1 MRRILYLY
9 LMKVALE
16 SVKQNSVNASLISR
30 DSNNFLW
37 NIFNSPVVIISFILS
52 PFLLI
57 SVVGLV
63 REMAKFFIAC

>member
-1 MRRILYLY
+1 MKRILYLH

-37 NIFNSPVVIISFILS
+37 NIFNSPMVIISFILS